1 MKPIDELE
9 TIKTVAR
16 VAASVCQNIRA
27 EMITPALKDGREPVT
42 IADYAAQAVIG
53 HALAA
58 NFSDDAVLSEERSEE
73 FMLLLSDRQR
83 ALVQR
88 FVTDALGGYVFEE
101 QVCAWLDFGKGKRAR
116 RTWVID
122 PIDGT
127 KGFIGGRHYCV
138 AISLMEGREP
148 VLGVLASPGFYS
160 DDDPPPQDSGALIY
174 ARRGMGAFIESLSGG
189 PRQPIHVSGV
199 TDPLPAT
206 LLTSYEAA
214 HTDSDFIAAV
224 SALLGRKEAAPRRAL
239 DSQDK
244 YGMIAAGLGDVYL
257 RVVPDPHY
265 TEKPWDHAAGYVIVS
280 EAGGRVTD
288 LDGKP
293 VRWATGR
300 RLTANRGLLV
310 TNGALH
316 AQWLRAIAQLGAA

>member
-1 MKPIDELE
+1 LKPIDELE
-9 TIKTVAR
+9 TVKTVAR
-16 VAASVCQNIRA
+16 MAASVCQNIRA
-27 EMITPALKDGREPVT
+27 EMVTPALKDGREPVT
-42 IADYAAQAVIG
+42 VADYAAQAVIG

-58 NFSDDAVLSEERSEE
+58 NFPDDAVLSEERSEE
-73 FMLLLSDRQR
+73 FMLLLNDRQR

-101 QVCAWLDFGKGKRAR
+101 QVCAWLDFGKGKRGP

-138 AISLMEGREP
+138 AISLMEESEP
-148 VLGVLASPGFYS
+148 ILGVLASPGFYS
-160 DDDPPPQDSGALIY
+160 DADTPKEDPGALIY
-174 ARRGMGAFIESLSGG
+174 ARRGLGAFIEPLSGG
-189 PRQPIHVSGV
+189 LRQPIHVSDV
-199 TDPLPAT
+199 ADPLLAT
-206 LLTSYEAA
+206 LLTSYESA
-214 HTDSDFIAAV
+214 HVDMDLIEAV
-224 SALLGRKEAAPRRAL
+224 SAWLGRKSGAPRRAL

-244 YGMIAAGLGDVYL
+244 YGMVAAGLGDVYL

-265 TEKPWDHAAGYVIVS
+265 TEKPWDHATGYVIVT

-288 LDGKP
+288 LDGAP
-293 VRWATGR
+293 IRWATGR

-310 TNGALH
+310 SNGVLH
-316 AQWLRAIAQLGAA
+316 ERWLRAIEQVGAA